1 MYGAIFEELNVLS
14 FELYSIQHVRA
25 TALNLYSACL
35 SYYCFWLS
43 SFALYFS
50 KASLVL
56 FTGFAYIFFVN
67 MELNCVFLI
76 DLVFVIQLGI
86 CNDGLT
92 EIEYYQL
99 K

>member
-1 MYGAIFEELNVLS
+1 MF
-14 FELYSIQHVRA
+14 
-25 TALNLYSACL
+25 
-35 SYYCFWLS
+35 
-43 SFALYFS
+43 FS

-76 DLVFVIQLGI
+76 DLVIVIQLGI